1 MEYTDLLKEM
11 IEIPS
16 LSGEEDTV
24 ASLLLSFLEQKKV
37 AVHRNGNNLWAY
49 NKYFDTSKKTILLCS
64 HIDTVPPN
72 GGYTKNP
79 YSAITEGDKLFGLG
93 SNDAGASVVALT
105 ALFLHFFEQKELRY
119 NLCLALVAEEERVG
133 GNGVLSILDK
143 LENID
148 FAVVG
153 EPTEMNMAVAER
165 GLMVLDCVVT
175 GKSGH
180 AAHDNTINP
189 IYLAMQDIAW
199 FSGYKF
205 AKVSPLLGEV
215 KMNVTIIESG
225 SRHNVVPAECHFTVD
240 VRSNECYSHAE
251 ILNTIST
258 HVKCRVTPRSTRL
271 QPSSID
277 LSHPIVK
284 AAESIG
290 IALFGSKTLSDQA
303 LLPFPSVKIGVGDSL
318 RSHTA
323 DEYVCISEL
332 ESGIAKYINLFEEIV

>member
-1 MEYTDLLKEM
+1 M

-16 LSGEEDTV
+16 LSGEEDAV
-24 ASLLLSFLEQKKV
+24 ASLLVSFLEQKKV
-37 AVHRNGNNLWAY
+37 PVHRHGNNLWAY
-49 NKYFDTSKKTILLCS
+49 NRHFDAAKKSILLCS

-72 GGYTKNP
+72 GGYTKDP

-105 ALFLHFFEQKELRY
+105 ALFLHFFEQKELHY

-133 GNGVLSILDK
+133 GNGVSSILDK

-153 EPTEMNMAVAER
+153 EPTEMRMAVAER

-189 IYLAMQDIAW
+189 IYLAMKDIEW
-199 FSGYKF
+199 FSTYKF
-205 AKVSPLLGEV
+205 ANVSPLLGEV
-215 KMNVTIIESG
+215 RMSVTVIESG

-240 VRSNECYSHAE
+240 VRSNECYTHAE
-251 ILNTIST
+251 ILDEINA
-258 HVKCRVTPRSTRL
+258 HVGCRVTPRSTRL
-271 QPSSID
+271 KPSSID

-284 AAESIG
+284 AAERLG
-290 IALFGSKTLSDQA
+290 IPLFGSKTLSDQA

-323 DEYVCISEL
+323 DEYVCLSEL
-332 ESGIAKYINLFEEIV
+332 ESGILKYIAIFEKIL

>member
-1 MEYTDLLKEM
+1 M

-16 LSGEEDTV
+16 LSGEEDAV
-24 ASLLLSFLEQKKV
+24 ASLLVSFLEQNQV
-37 AVHRNGNNLWAY
+37 PVHRHGNNLWAY
-49 NKYFDTSKKTILLCS
+49 NRHFDAAKKSILLCS

-72 GGYTKNP
+72 GGYTKDP

-105 ALFLHFFEQKELRY
+105 ALFLHFFEQKELHY

-133 GNGVLSILDK
+133 GNGVSSILDK

-153 EPTEMNMAVAER
+153 EPTEMSMAVAER

-189 IYLAMQDIAW
+189 IYLAMKDIAW
-199 FSGYKF
+199 FSTYKF
-205 AKVSPLLGEV
+205 ANVSPLLGEV
-215 KMNVTIIESG
+215 RMSVTVIESG
-225 SRHNVVPAECHFTVD
+225 SRHNVVPAECRFTVD
-240 VRSNECYSHAE
+240 VRSNECYTHAE
-251 ILNTIST
+251 ILDVISA
-258 HVKCRVTPRSTRL
+258 HVGCQVTPRSTRL
-271 QPSSID
+271 KPSSID

-284 AAESIG
+284 AAACLG
-290 IALFGSKTLSDQA
+290 IPLFGSKTLSDQA

-323 DEYVCISEL
+323 DEYVCLSEL
-332 ESGIAKYINLFEEIV
+332 ESGILKYIAIFEKIL

>member
-1 MEYTDLLKEM
+1 M
-11 IEIPS
+11 IGVPS
-16 LSGEEDTV
+16 LSGAEDAV
-24 ASLLLSFLEQKKV
+24 ASLLTSFLERKQV
-37 AVHRNGNNLWAY
+37 NVCRSDNNLWAY
-49 NKYFDTSKKTILLCS
+49 NRHFDKSKKTILLCS

-72 GGYTKNP
+72 GGYTKDP

-105 ALFLHFFEQKELRY
+105 ALFLYFYEQKELRY

-133 GNGVLSILDK
+133 GNGVVSILSKIGD
-143 LENID
+143 ID

-153 EPTEMNMAVAER
+153 EPTEMRMAVAER
-165 GLMVLDCVVT
+165 GLMVLDCLVT

-205 AKVSPLLGEV
+205 DRVSPILGEV

-240 VRSNECYSHAE
+240 VRSNECYTHAE
-251 ILNTIST
+251 ILDLIRANVACT
-258 HVKCRVTPRSTRL
+258 VTPRSTRL

-277 LSHPIVK
+277 LAHPIVK
-284 AAESIG
+284 AGEWLG
-290 IALFGSKTLSDQA
+290 IELFGSKTLSDQA
-303 LLPFPSVKIGVGDSL
+303 LLPFPSVKMGVGDSL

-323 DEYVCISEL
+323 DEYVRISEL
-332 ESGIAKYINLFEEIV
+332 ENGITTYIKLFEKIL